1 MVSLPNYQNNSN
13 VENKNQKN
21 HDSNNEE
28 TSVIFG
34 KISSTP
40 EINFNKKHK
49 KDLNKKNEIENNYIV
64 LGEINNNNNNN
75 NNNENNNENN
85 ENSNNIDNN
94 NNKCK
99 LGYDKENI
107 NNDNNNTIISNKLIK
122 ENKKR
127 DRNKFLGII
136 IVILITISQ
145 TGFSELSSFV
155 VTGDFNSPF
164 MISWFNTIFFL
175 FSFLIEFI
183 LIKFELNKE
192 KKELLNSNNES
203 PQKQD
208 TILKRFKSKFKIIFD
223 DETGAE
229 IISPNGINL
238 KKLII
243 ISIPMTILYIIL
255 NWLWVLSL
263 SMTETSIATA
273 LYQSATVFCFFLS
286 IIILKEKI
294 KILKSLSILIFMG
307 GLVGIA
313 VATTTTTTD
322 GDDKFPNA
330 ILGDILMIVSA
341 FLWGLY
347 EVLTSKF
354 IGDANRT
361 IVNTYMGLIGLFNLI
376 IGIPIII
383 ILNFIKFELFKIP
396 DSYTFIMIFVNAV
409 VGFLVLYL
417 IIWGLSV
424 TSPLFVRSG
433 ELMTIPS
440 TLIFDILFKKMK
452 LPLLAIPGYILIVI
466 GFVLSVFIESR
477 QIKKK
482 EKLKNQQSKNE
493 NEKNQKKR
501 KSTI

>member
-1 MVSLPNYQNNSN
+1 MILKLYTNL
-13 VENKNQKN
+13 
-21 HDSNNEE
+21 
-28 TSVIFG
+28 I
-34 KISSTP
+34 
-40 EINFNKKHK
+40 
-49 KDLNKKNEIENNYIV
+49 NKKNEIENKNII
-64 LGEINNNNNNN
+64 LGEINSNNNI
-75 NNNENNNENN
+75 NNNENN
-85 ENSNNIDNN
+85 ENSNNIDN

-107 NNDNNNTIISNKLIK
+107 NNDNINNNNNTIISNKIIK
-122 ENKKR
+122 ENKKG

-136 IVILITISQ
+136 IVILITIFQ

-155 VTGDFNSPF
+155 VTGDYNSPF
-164 MISWFNTIFFL
+164 MIGWFNTIFLL

-192 KKELLNSNNES
+192 KKELLNINNEP

-208 TILKRFKSKFKIIFD
+208 TILKRFKSKFKNQIIFD
-223 DETGAE
+223 NETGAE
-229 IISPNGINL
+229 TISPNGITL

-243 ISIPMTILYIIL
+243 ISIPITILYIIL

-294 KILKSLSILIFMG
+294 RILKSLSILIFMG
-307 GLVGIA
+307 GLVGIV

-396 DSYTFIMIFVNAV
+396 DSYTFIMILVNAI
-409 VGFLVLYL
+409 VGFSVLYL
-417 IIWGLSV
+417 IVWGLSV

-482 EKLKNQQSKNE
+482 EKLKNQKGENG
-493 NEKNQKKR
+493 NEKNQKKENQQFNQF
-501 KSTI
+501 SEINL

>member
-164 MISWFNTIFFL
+164 MI
-175 FSFLIEFI
+175 
-183 LIKFELNKE
+183 K
-192 KKELLNSNNES
+192 LLNSNNES

-273 LYQSATVFCFFLS
+273 LYL
-286 IIILKEKI
+286 
-294 KILKSLSILIFMG
+294 
-307 GLVGIA
+307 GIA

-354 IGDANRT
+354 IADANRT

-417 IIWGLSV
+417 II
-424 TSPLFVRSG
+424 
-433 ELMTIPS
+433 
-440 TLIFDILFKKMK
+440 
-452 LPLLAIPGYILIVI
+452 
-466 GFVLSVFIESR
+466 
-477 QIKKK
+477 
-482 EKLKNQQSKNE
+482 
-493 NEKNQKKR
+493 
-501 KSTI
+501 